1 MEERV
6 EELREVMKQ
15 LKEVWEREE
24 KYWFQRSRIKWMK
37 VKGWERRMVGG
48 GGRYIWGI

>member
-24 KYWFQRSRIKWMK
+24 KYWFQRLRIKWMK
-37 VKGWERRMVGG
+37 FGDKNTKFFHRITRQRR
-48 GGRYIWGI
+48 